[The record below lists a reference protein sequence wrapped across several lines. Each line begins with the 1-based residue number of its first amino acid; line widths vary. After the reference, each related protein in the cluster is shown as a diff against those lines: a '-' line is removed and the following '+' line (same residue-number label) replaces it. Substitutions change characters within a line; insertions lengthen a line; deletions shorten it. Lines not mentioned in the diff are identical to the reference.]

1 MGLVATS
8 LRLADLLAGL
18 SMVAD
23 MGYGLPSGE
32 AMRSCLVGMA
42 LARRLGL
49 SEQQVADTLYTSLLA
64 HVGCVGYAHEMSAA
78 FGDDLAANRA
88 GWKTN
93 FADPKDIFSTLIP
106 ETLRG
111 LPPRSRLK
119 AGAFIIAKGRAF
131 GRRYDTTACEVARDM
146 ARRVGLRDSVQQS
159 LFQVR
164 EWWNGGGSPRGL
176 AGENIASS
184 ARVARVATDAV
195 LFDGLGGIELVVH
208 SLPRRAG
215 GVLDPSIVAEFVA
228 DAPSL
233 LEEGST
239 GDPRERILAVE
250 PRPVV
255 EIEATRLPDVA
266 AAFGDLAD
274 LKTPFTHGHSNGVAR
289 LAKAAAEGLEIDRDT
304 VGQLHVAALL
314 HDVGRVGVSDA
325 IWEKPGPLTST
336 EWEQVRMHPY
346 HAERVLATSRSLEP
360 MAVMAGMH
368 HERLDGSGYH
378 RGCRARDLPPA
389 TRVLAAADAFQA
401 MTERRPHR
409 PALEP
414 QHATEEL
421 RSAVSAGQ
429 IDHDAAEAVIAAAGQ
444 RSERRRSL
452 RPAGLSEREV
462 EVLQLLSTGCSN
474 REIAERLYIS
484 GRTAEHHVQHVYTKI
499 GVSTRAAA
507 ALFALE
513 HDLIAPAP

>member
-1 MGLVATS
+1 MGLVAPQ

-88 GWKTN
+88 GSRTN
-93 FADPKDIFSTLIP
+93 FADPRDIFSTLIP
-106 ETLRG
+106 ETVRG
-111 LPPRSRLK
+111 LAPLPSLK
-119 AGAFIIAKGRAF
+119 AGAFIITRGRAF
-131 GRRYDTTACEVARDM
+131 GRRYDTTTCEVARVT
-146 ARRVGLRDSVQQS
+146 ARRVGLGDSVQQS

-176 AGENIASS
+176 AGEDILSS
-184 ARVARVATDAV
+184 ARVARVAADAV
-195 LFDGLGGIELVVH
+195 LFDALGGIELVVH
-208 SLPRRAG
+208 ALSSRAG
-215 GVLDPSIVAEFVA
+215 GVLDPSIVSEFVT

-233 LEEGST
+233 LEAADT
-239 GDPRERILAVE
+239 GDPRERILTLE
-250 PRPVV
+250 PGPVV
-255 EIEATRLPDVA
+255 EIASADLPDVA
-266 AAFGDLAD
+266 AAFGHLAD
-274 LKTPFTHGHSNGVAR
+274 LKTPFTHGHSSGVAH
-289 LAKAAAEGLEIDRDT
+289 LARAAAQGLGIDRET
-304 VGQLHVAALL
+304 VGRLHVAALL
-314 HDVGRVGVSDA
+314 HDIGRVGVSNA
-325 IWEKPGPLTST
+325 IWEKPGPLTSP

-346 HAERVLATSRSLEP
+346 HAERVLATSHGFEP
-360 MAVMAGMH
+360 MAEMAGRH

-401 MTERRPHR
+401 MTEPRPHR

-414 QHATEEL
+414 ERAAEEL
-421 RSAVSAGQ
+421 RSAVSAGGL
-429 IDHDAAEAVIAAAGQ
+429 DHDAAEAVIAAAGQ
-444 RSERRRSL
+444 RVQRRRSA
-452 RPAGLSEREV
+452 RPAGLSEREI
-462 EVLQLLSTGCSN
+462 EVLQQLSTGCSN

-484 GRTAEHHVQHVYTKI
+484 RRTAEHHVQHVYTKI

-513 HDLIAPAP
+513 HDLIPPAP